1 MARCS
6 VHIIYPAVD
15 MSERGLLDPQSRA
28 HMLPLRA
35 KSPCENTDFLG
46 RRSPH
51 CPCALQLSII
61 MLPEGCQG

>member
-15 MSERGLLDPQSRA
+15 MNERGPLDPQSRP

-35 KSPCENTDFLG
+35 KSPCENTDF
-46 RRSPH
+46 
-51 CPCALQLSII
+51 
-61 MLPEGCQG
+61 